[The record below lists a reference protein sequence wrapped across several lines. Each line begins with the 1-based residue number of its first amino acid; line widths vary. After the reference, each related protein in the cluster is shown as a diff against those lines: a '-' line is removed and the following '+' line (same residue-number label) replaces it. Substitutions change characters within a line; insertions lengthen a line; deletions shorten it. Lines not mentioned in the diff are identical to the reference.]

1 MKAKIQL
8 LIEKLSA
15 ARDEGEPHC
24 DISSSQI
31 QSVTT
36 PIPTTLYHGLE
47 AIASEYN
54 CDISCQAGDLLSI
67 ALEEAVEQIPVK
79 QKDHMHELQHDHEA
93 QEAQLHEDHC
103 QFDAG
108 GS

>member
-1 MKAKIQL
+1 MKEKIQL
-8 LIEKLSA
+8 FIEKLIA
-15 ARDEGEPHC
+15 ARDEGDPHC
-24 DISSSQI
+24 DISSSQV

-36 PIPTTLYHGLE
+36 PVPIGLYRELE

-54 CDISCQAGDLLSI
+54 CDINCLAGDLLSI
-67 ALEEAVEQIPVK
+67 ALEEAVVLIPAK
-79 QKDHMHELQHDHEA
+79 QKDHMREFQHDHEVE
-93 QEAQLHEDHC
+93 EAQVHAEDC